1 MPEEAKKA
9 AEEFSRAKEKNDL
22 GLMKQVLED
31 KKELIALNKYAGKL
45 QKIIGVVRDE
55 QDAIRMSDTLT
66 AAEKRLRIKESE
78 LREEKLYN
86 QFLDVFK
93 TKTINK

>member
-1 MPEEAKKA
+1 
-9 AEEFSRAKEKNDL
+9 
-22 GLMKQVLED
+22 MKQVLED